1 MCLIRLCGNGWPR
14 EPHASRK
21 EAAAIPS
28 PNKNGGQTLISN
40 KGGAELL
47 PPVTSDYLAI
57 RQSRKRKLAKH
68 SGIPLPFDA
77 TMGSLGGECVW
88 PGGMD
93 VPKRA
98 GGQQPGGTRRAHAG
112 LLPTLQGTS
121 RASRCL
127 PLLSGSTSSRRTGGL
142 ATTLTRKLGD
152 GVVITRTTQTRSGFA
167 ARAVLQ
173 VDGPSLVIGKPAS
186 QPARAHCMCYSQGQV
201 DVVVVVNH
209 SPSYVL
215 LQTISCYHPVP

>member
-1 MCLIRLCGNGWPR
+1 M
-14 EPHASRK
+14 
-21 EAAAIPS
+21 
-28 PNKNGGQTLISN
+28 
-40 KGGAELL
+40 

-57 RQSRKRKLAKH
+57 RQSRKRKLAKR

-77 TMGSLGGECVW
+77 TMGSLGGQVRLAGRQW
-88 PGGMD
+88 TFRSG
-93 VPKRA
+93 RA
-98 GGQQPGGTRRAHAG
+98 GNN
-112 LLPTLQGTS
+112 L
-121 RASRCL
+121 
-127 PLLSGSTSSRRTGGL
+127 GGL
-142 ATTLTRKLGD
+142 DEHMPGFLPPYRGPPGPLDAFLAVWVHVFPPNRRVGDYFHKKLGD
-152 GVVITRTTQTRSGFA
+152 GVVITRTTQTRCGFA

-201 DVVVVVNH
+201 DVVVVNH